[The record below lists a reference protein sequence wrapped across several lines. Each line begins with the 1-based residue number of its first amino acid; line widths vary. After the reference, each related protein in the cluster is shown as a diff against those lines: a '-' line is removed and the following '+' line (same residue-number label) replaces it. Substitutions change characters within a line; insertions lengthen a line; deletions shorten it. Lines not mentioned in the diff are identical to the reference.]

1 MDWEVITILAVVFI
15 FTGLLCFSFWILIVE
30 SRYLKKRTV
39 RSRLLYMTTS
49 AWHGQEKI
57 ALYRDKALENASG
70 FVRFASKLPRFKQVD
85 KLILSSS
92 VDMNPNS
99 FTFISIALGL
109 VGGLAGYIVPKIIPG
124 QEAIAAIL
132 FALLPYLVLSHKANS
147 CLKKFIEQFP
157 DALDLLSRALRVG
170 HAFTSGMTIVSEQM
184 DAPISEEFGY
194 VVDEINFGLSLK
206 EALLNMCERKPSDD
220 LRFFTV
226 AVLIQAETGGNI
238 SKIMDNLSRILRE
251 RIQFKRQV
259 RTLTAE
265 GRVSAYILLALPLVL
280 FAYFYLTNY
289 HYISLLWRE
298 QLGQYLLAVG
308 VIAQII
314 GSIVMKKMVDIDV

>member
-15 FTGLLCFSFWILIVE
+15 FTGLLCFSFWVLIAE
-30 SRYLKKRTV
+30 SRFLKKRTV
-39 RSRLLYMTTS
+39 KSRLLYMTTS
-49 AWHGQEKI
+49 GWHGQDKI
-57 ALYRDKALENASG
+57 ASYREKTLEKANG
-70 FVRFASKLPRFKQVD
+70 FVKLASKLPRFKRVD
-85 KLILSSS
+85 KLILSSNI
-92 VDMNPNS
+92 DMNPNF
-99 FTFISIALGL
+99 FTLVSIALGVAGVL
-109 VGGLAGYIVPKIIPG
+109 TGLLLPSKVPG
-124 QEAIAAIL
+124 QTAILAIL
-132 FALLPYLVLSHKANS
+132 FALLPYLALSYKAS
-147 CLKKFIEQFP
+147 SSLKLFVEQFP

-170 HAFTSGMTIVSEQM
+170 HAFSSGMTIVSEQM
-184 DAPISEEFGY
+184 DAPINEEFGY

-289 HYISLLWRE
+289 DYISLLWRE
-298 QLGQYLLAVG
+298 QLGQYLLAAG